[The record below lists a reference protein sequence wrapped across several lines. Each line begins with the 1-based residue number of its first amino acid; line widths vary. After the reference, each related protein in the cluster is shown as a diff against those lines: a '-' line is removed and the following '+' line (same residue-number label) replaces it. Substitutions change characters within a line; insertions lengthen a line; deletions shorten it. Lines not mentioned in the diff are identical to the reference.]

1 MIMCGKHLKLGGC
14 LIKRSNCPRLT
25 LASRRGGGGGAQTA
39 PCGGNDAVN
48 ALDRTKGNSGGTNTF
63 IDRLTAEAAF
73 FVVPSRGRLFCLH
86 VPAAHLIS
94 ELRNHVPDGFVVS
107 VTSHVMTV
115 RKCEEAGVGGAT
127 LSLMDHIT
135 VEFMH

>member
-14 LIKRSNCPRLT
+14 LIKCSDCPRLT
-25 LASRRGGGGGAQTA
+25 LASRRGGGEEIGGAQTA
-39 PCGGNDAVN
+39 PCGGNHAVN

-94 ELRNHVPDGFVVS
+94 ELRNHFPDGFVVA
-107 VTSHVMTV
+107 VTSHMMTV
-115 RKCEEAGVGGAT
+115 RKRDEAGVGGAT
-127 LSLMDHIT
+127 L
-135 VEFMH
+135 

>member
-1 MIMCGKHLKLGGC
+1 MWKTLETWRVFDKTFRLSSFNISITQRWGGEM
-14 LIKRSNCPRLT
+14 
-25 LASRRGGGGGAQTA
+25 GGAQTA

-94 ELRNHVPDGFVVS
+94 ELRNHFPDGFVVS
-107 VTSHVMTV
+107 VTSHMMTV
-115 RKCEEAGVGGAT
+115 RKRDEAGVGGAT
-127 LSLMDHIT
+127 L
-135 VEFMH
+135 